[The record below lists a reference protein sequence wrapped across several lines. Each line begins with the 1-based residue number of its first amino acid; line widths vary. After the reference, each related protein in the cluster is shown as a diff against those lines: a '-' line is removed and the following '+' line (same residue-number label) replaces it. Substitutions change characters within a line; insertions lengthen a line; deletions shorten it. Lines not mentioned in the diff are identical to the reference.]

1 MFFSLEAMKKS
12 RSRQLL
18 VVFIGTVH
26 VFLWFSARMRV
37 FYCIQTCC
45 QLWKISYYMLIFQPH
60 PPHIITN
67 SWRPLHD
74 LSHSTINGAHGFL
87 RSNKCNGSLIC
98 SRKIRY
104 CIAGF
109 SCEDFNLAI
118 WSICNIKIHSTF
130 HQVEILVGKSL

>member
-1 MFFSLEAMKKS
+1 MSHPPITLSCMFFSLEAMKKS

-74 LSHSTINGAHGFL
+74 LSHSTIMLQPEAESFGGVVFMSFL
-87 RSNKCNGSLIC
+87 
-98 SRKIRY
+98 
-104 CIAGF
+104 
-109 SCEDFNLAI
+109 
-118 WSICNIKIHSTF
+118 
-130 HQVEILVGKSL
+130 